1 MLKTVPNLLT
11 LLRLGMV
18 PFIAVLYLIGV
29 PGLWLAVVFLL
40 TSLTDLLDGFLARR
54 LNQVSRFGAFLDPVA
69 DKLTIA
75 IVLVLLISDR
85 GVLDLVISST
95 CFSVVAA
102 IILGREIAI
111 SALREWMSEVGSRAQ
126 VAVSGAGKAKTTVQM
141 LAVTF
146 LLYREDLG
154 VIPVFKVGEF
164 MLYLAGLLT
173 LWSMALYIR
182 AAWSELGKYS
192 RD

>member
-18 PFIAVLYLIGV
+18 PFIALLYLIGV

-40 TSLTDLLDGFLARR
+40 TSVTDLLDGFLARR

-69 DKLTIA
+69 DKLMIA
-75 IVLVLLISDR
+75 VVLVLLISDR
-85 GVLDLVISST
+85 VVLDQVISSSF
-95 CFSVVAA
+95 FSVVAA

-111 SALREWMSEVGSRAQ
+111 SALREWMSEIGSRAR
-126 VAVSGAGKAKTTVQM
+126 VAVSGVGKVKTTFQM

-182 AAWSELGKYS
+182 AAWSELQESG

>member
-1 MLKTVPNLLT
+1 
-11 LLRLGMV
+11 MV

-40 TSLTDLLDGFLARR
+40 ASLTDLLDGFLARR

-69 DKLTIA
+69 DKLMIA
-75 IVLVLLISDR
+75 VVLVLLISDR
-85 GVLDLVISST
+85 GVLDQVISST
-95 CFSVVAA
+95 CLSVVAA
-102 IILGREIAI
+102 VILGREIAI
-111 SALREWMSEVGSRAQ
+111 SALREWMSEIGSRGR
-126 VAVSGAGKAKTTVQM
+126 VAVSGVGKAKTTFQM
-141 LAVTF
+141 LAVAF

-173 LWSMALYIR
+173 LWSMVLYIR
-182 AAWSELGKYS
+182 AAWSELRETGS
-192 RD
+192 D